1 MSSIK
6 NVENLSV
13 RDIQELVS
21 QGGKFVVFEY
31 CISLVLMS
39 FQRTS
44 SIYFIRP
51 DEGTISSSIPY
62 SLLSFFLGW
71 WGIPWG
77 IIYTFGALYTNFSGG
92 KDVTYEVMSQITG
105 NANPYTPSQPQ
116 QQGYNIPS
124 NNSNTNN
131 NNNNNPTNGGY
142 NIPR

>member
-1 MSSIK
+1 VSSIK

-21 QGGKFVVFEY
+21 LGGKFVVFEY
-31 CISLVLMS
+31 CISLVVMS
-39 FQRTS
+39 FQRNS

-77 IIYTFGALYTNFSGG
+77 IIYTFGSLYTNFSGG

-105 NANPYTPSQPQ
+105 NANPYTPPAEP